1 MSTLASPS
9 YSFVRSFQLVSKF
22 LQPKFAIEDVQNLTK
37 TVLPF
42 VSTSQLSEVSQIARV
57 AVSDAV
63 RTRNARV
70 DFMVYCFE
78 VKVDWIL

>member
-9 YSFVRSFQLVSKF
+9 YSFVSISHVGLNL
-22 LQPKFAIEDVQNLTK
+22 LQTIYQDVQNLTK